1 MQCIHRN
8 QRERVVVAEVVEG
21 PMAPKLSNLY
31 ENDLDPKHTWPETQK
46 KERWRWKWRENV
58 YIAKKESDFELKNSA
73 MERVCSII
81 NGRTTVNPVSWFLFI
96 YFGVRITWNLVF
108 FFKSVYCQSRHATR
122 PHLWTSASDIWAR
135 GSNPRAPLGLS
146 IETRVRKSTHNIP
159 QFSEH
164 TDALSTDQM

>member
-31 ENDLDPKHTWPETQK
+31 ENDSDPKHTWPETQK

-81 NGRTTVNPVSWFLFI
+81 NGRKTVNPVSWFLFI

-108 FFKSVYCQSRHATR
+108 FF
-122 PHLWTSASDIWAR
+122 
-135 GSNPRAPLGLS
+135 SNPCIANQGMPQGHIYGLQQATFGLGVL
-146 IETRVRKSTHNIP
+146 ILGHHLGF
-159 QFSEH
+159 Q
-164 TDALSTDQM
+164 